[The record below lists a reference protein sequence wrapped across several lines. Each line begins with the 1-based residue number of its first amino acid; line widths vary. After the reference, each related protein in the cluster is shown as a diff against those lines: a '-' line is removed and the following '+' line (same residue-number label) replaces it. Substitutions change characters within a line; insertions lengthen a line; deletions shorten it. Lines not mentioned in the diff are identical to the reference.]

1 MSNSE
6 KKESSTCEVCLE
18 DFTSSVRARISCPQC
33 NLAVCRT
40 CVRRYLLNTTQQA
53 HCMGPNCKCTWDR
66 EFLIT
71 NTLQSFVNGDYKTH
85 RSKLLLEQEK
95 ARLPETMPAVENYL
109 KIDNMKK
116 TIVADEA
123 EYHKVRVL
131 MHKIKNKIALDK
143 RNIKRFQRG
152 ESGKKEEKRVFKQKC
167 GVEGCRGFLSS
178 AWKCGLCATW
188 TCPKCFDVLGKE
200 KECGHECDPN
210 NVESAKL
217 IKKETRNCP
226 SCAIPIF
233 KIAGCFAKGTSVLL
247 WDSKTKMVEDIKIG
261 DKLVGTDG
269 AMRIVKDTINGE
281 DNLYTVTQTKGS
293 SYTVNSRHTLLLKPT
308 HYKKILI
315 HKTHIKVF
323 WFSRTLMTFKSKK
336 LYYTIDNYNEI
347 LAQANQ
353 IIENIDESAVRITVD
368 NYLKLS
374 DSIKKRLYG
383 FKSQNICWKPQT
395 VELDPYILG
404 SWLGDG
410 YSDGSGISGNDTEV
424 IQKWME
430 WALENNGE
438 IVHSNPYRFSVR
450 RKGAG
455 YKRGAVG
462 SETDCPVCVKT
473 KFSLCETSVGY
484 ESAVKPRN
492 STCPLKDELKKYDLL
507 HNKHIPESYL
517 MNERSVRLRL
527 LAGIV
532 DTDGCLTN
540 DGKRITIIQVNK
552 LLSEQI
558 CTLARSLGFVVN
570 MRIIKKLNVKV
581 PNYDELKDYKDQCSI
596 NISGEHLSEIPTVIS
611 RKKCND
617 SKPNK
622 DYFKTSIQVS
632 FKEFGTYYGFMVDKD
647 NEFILA
653 DFTSVK
659 NCDQMWCTQCH
670 IAFSWKSGLRVNGVV
685 HNPHFYQWQRAGGG
699 AAPIQTPGAQACGGL
714 PGLWQ
719 FRRQLSRAMTGDPYK
734 GNKITESILQ
744 LHQGCGHFQ
753 QWELNRLRRACQ
765 GAADN
770 TALRIQ
776 YLCKEITEKKLMQKV
791 QRQDKMREKKLA
803 QLQVYELLNTIFLE
817 NLNDIQQLLLTEV
830 ADEDEQATRKATLV
844 KTCMKNLERCH
855 KVRIYSN
862 KQLAKIS
869 RVYNQTVGMIDDRF
883 QSKNYKNHNE
893 DSIQAR
899 FITLPEPLDPA
910 NL

>member
-71 NTLQSFVNGDYKTH
+71 NTLRSFVNGDYKTH

-109 KIDNMKK
+109 KIDSMKK

-123 EYHKVRVL
+123 EYHKVRAL
-131 MHKIKNKIALDK
+131 MHRIKNKIALDK
-143 RNIKRFQRG
+143 QNIKRFQRG

-323 WFSRTLMTFKSKK
+323 WFSRTLMAFKSKK

-830 ADEDEQATRKATLV
+830 ADEDETRKANLV
-844 KTCMKNLERCH
+844 KTCIKNLERCH
-855 KVRIYSN
+855 KVRVYSN

-883 QSKNYKNHNE
+883 RSKNYKNHNE